1 MVKRTLAVMLTLA
14 MLITGMT
21 FGASAA
27 TYEKIDGANYIKVST
42 EAELLAALK
51 TGGNIMLQNDIEIT
65 SKNAISMKPETL
77 INGNGYSLIYK
88 PVRLQQLF
96 KFEDATVATKSQIT
110 FKNLNIGTKETPF
123 QMQDKSLFTFTT
135 KARMSEV
142 DFQNVNFYVT
152 KVSAASNTAALF
164 VSTNT
169 VVRFEGCMLDIQMT
183 KVTGGGLH
191 GGWISSIDTGS
202 QVTFKNCVT
211 TGNIT
216 APGGAGAF
224 VAQNTSGELVFEK
237 CTNFANVTG
246 GGYVGGFL
254 ANVGQGSW
262 RLYFT
267 DCVNYG
273 TVKSTGTGYGAMAGG
288 FVGRM
293 SNRPDD
299 DGRRLN
305 VIYHCTNRGTII
317 SGGSAGGFVGRFHDY
332 DYLSQPYFTFS
343 DCINYGPIS
352 GDEYAG
358 GIMGVSSPLVYMVE
372 MTDCANLGKIISS
385 KGYAGNFGG
394 LISRTTN
401 PTFVRCYAAG
411 VLAGKTN
418 GMLVGCSSGQYT
430 VGAGDLTGRKYDVV
444 HPRVESAAYY
454 GPLTDEIEGVV
465 KVTEMK
471 DMLAAAEAL
480 GAQFGE
486 TFIMPDSNNKNAYLV
501 AATPQ
506 VKGVQQSVSVVDN
519 LASLRFAA
527 AIGAKDAYSA
537 YGFEITMTSS
547 AGTTTKTYKSFDL
560 YQKLSE
566 TTASGKG
573 SISAANNGYAY
584 YFTAQVNNV
593 PTGERVIF
601 KVTPYAISSDGETT
615 YTGSTKLITVQNGMI
630 VNESLMINGIMLED
644 FVIVYDEQGKM
655 AEKTLAEHMTND
667 LAELTGIALP
677 MISTTTKTKKTAKIY
692 VGKQAGMTDLPA
704 GRNIS
709 TVNDGTGSIVFSGD
723 TTAQLG
729 EAVQYALDTLAEM
742 VNKGENVL
750 DIKEPIA
757 VPVDTKVSIMAFNMG
772 AQDNA
777 QVKKHEWELIVDY
790 LPDIVTCQEPWA
802 GFLDD
807 FLNDY
812 AVQPETDFKAST
824 ADDDVMSS
832 DVNNKAFTGNGYYGV
847 YWGLPRWT
855 PSDPNKPEQGY
866 SKHAGKASYSVIL
879 YAKDRFEVDESKSG
893 TFWLSD
899 RPSVSNSMY
908 IGSSFARC
916 ATYATLTDKNTG
928 EQFVV
933 VNVHLDFDEKIQVPS
948 VETLLTELTKR
959 VGTDQSIFITGDM
972 NSTATSKTIKYYFDN
987 EIMPMTS
994 LDDISYESY
1003 RYRRNID
1010 WLLTNKPEDIDV
1022 TYFRYC
1028 GEWNFFNS
1036 IWDQAATN
1044 PIGLHV
1050 GTPSDHPA
1058 MYAEFTFKK

>member
-1 MVKRTLAVMLTLA
+1 MAKKLLAVLLTIAMLT
-14 MLITGMT
+14 TGLT
-21 FGASAA
+21 FGASAVS
-27 TYEKIDGANYIKVST
+27 YEKIDGTSFIKVST
-42 EAELLAALK
+42 EEDLVAALK
-51 TGGNIMLQNDIEIT
+51 TGGNILLQNDIVLT
-65 SKNAISMKPETL
+65 TKNAISVKPETL
-77 INGNGYSLIYK
+77 INGNGYSLIYE

-96 KFEDATVATKSQIT
+96 KFEEATATAKSQIT
-110 FKNLNIGTKETPF
+110 FKNLNFGTKTQPI

-142 DFQNVNFYVT
+142 DFQNVNFYIVKT
-152 KVSAASNTAALF
+152 SVVSNSAALF
-164 VSTNT
+164 ITTNT
-169 VVRFEGCMLDIQMT
+169 VVRFEGCMLDVQMT

-191 GGWISSIDTGS
+191 GGWISEVVSGS

-216 APGGAGAF
+216 APSGAGAF
-224 VAQNTSGELVFEK
+224 VAQNTSGELIFEK

-246 GGYVGGFL
+246 GGYVGGYV
-254 ANVGQGSW
+254 ANVGQGSG
-262 RLYFT
+262 RFYFT

-273 TVKSTGTGYGAMAGG
+273 IVKSTGTGYGAMAGG

-293 SNRPDD
+293 SNKSDD

-305 VIYHCTNRGTII
+305 VLYHCTNRGTII

-332 DYLSQPYFTFS
+332 DYLSKAYFTFS
-343 DCINYGPIS
+343 DCVNYGSVS

-394 LISRTTN
+394 LISRTTK

-418 GMLVGCSSGQYT
+418 GALVGLSTGQYT
-430 VGAGDLTGRKYDVV
+430 AGAGDMAGKKFDIN
-444 HPRVESAAYY
+444 HPRVESALYY
-454 GPLTDEIEGVV
+454 GPLTAQIEGVTQ
-465 KVTEMK
+465 VTDINEMK
-471 DMLAAAEAL
+471 SAIESL
-480 GAQFGE
+480 GE
-486 TFIMPDSNNKNAYLV
+486 TLMIPDGSNKNAYLV
-501 AATPQ
+501 AAIPQ
-506 VKGVQQSVSVVDN
+506 VKGVQQSVSVADN
-519 LASLRFAA
+519 LASIRFAA
-527 AIGAKDAYSA
+527 AISAKDAYSA

-560 YQKLSE
+560 YQKISE

-573 SISAANNGYAY
+573 SISAGNNGYAY

-593 PTGERVIF
+593 PTGERVTF
-601 KVTPYAISSDGETT
+601 KVTPYAVSTDGETT
-615 YTGSTKLITVQNGMI
+615 YTGSTKLITVQNGTI
-630 VNESLMINGIMLED
+630 VNEALMVNGIMLED

-655 AEKTLAEHMTND
+655 AEKTLAEHMAND

-677 MISTTTKTKKTAKIY
+677 MISTTTKTKRTAKIY
-692 VGKQAGMTDLPA
+692 IGKQKDMTDLPA

-729 EAVQYALDTLAEM
+729 EAVQYALDTLAAM
-742 VNKGENVL
+742 VNSGENVL
-750 DIKEPIA
+750 DIDEPVA

-790 LPDIVTCQEPWA
+790 LPDILTSQEPWA

-812 AVQPETDFKAST
+812 AVQPETKFKQNAS
-824 ADDDVMSS
+824 DDDVMDS

-847 YWGLPRWT
+847 YWGLPRWK
-855 PSDPNKPEQGY
+855 PSDPKDTNKGY
-866 SKHAGKASYSVIL
+866 SAHAGKASYSVIL

-893 TFWLSD
+893 TFWLSN
-899 RPSVSNSMY
+899 RPNVSNSKLS
-908 IGSSFARC
+908 GSNFARC

-933 VNVHLDFDEKIQVPS
+933 VNVHLDFTES
-948 VETLLTELTKR
+948 VQIESISILLTELR
-959 VGTDQSIFITGDM
+959 ARCGTEMPILITGDM
-972 NSTATSKTIKYYFDN
+972 NSTANSKPIHLYFEN
-987 EIMPMTS
+987 NIMPMTS
-994 LDDISYESY
+994 LDDICYESY
-1003 RYRRNID
+1003 RDERNID
-1010 WLLTNKPEDIDV
+1010 WLLTNKPERMDV

-1036 IWDQAATN
+1036 VWDQATTN
-1044 PIGLHV
+1044 PIGLHM